1 MHAAY
6 SLIHEIEIFMGYEY
20 IYIYLCLQ
28 LYIHS
33 HTKNLD
39 DFNEE

>member
-20 IYIYLCLQ
+20 MYTYVFSSIFILILKTWKT
-28 LYIHS
+28 LI
-33 HTKNLD
+33 KNK
-39 DFNEE
+39 